1 MIPPPLFFL
10 LLLQT
15 VASVPH
21 HPVLKRVIELV
32 VERLQSGL
40 RREHKWWVWYHTGP
54 NVWTWALLSMLG
66 VGEDFATQRHCAQGK
81 GQEEYDVGLGAAC
94 ATEILRRAWTDP
106 LVRKRGQDL
115 GICLVDKATWSD
127 LISSP
132 DDINT
137 TATSTTGT
145 TTTTTTTTTTETAPP
160 HSSEWLSRQFAQ
172 HASYAVALERRRAL
186 VNIPIYW
193 INGSAAD
200 SYEDRKRELSMHIQ
214 LDGLEHYRVAAVRW
228 DVDFI
233 EKPNFFRV
241 RDRKNEV
248 FPMTTYVHYMDRKV
262 QESGETLWLPRM
274 GPAVACTG
282 SHFKAIGLA
291 LSRGHPA
298 ALIMEDDMILD
309 DLLPYWDKSLGALIT
324 ELEHE
329 DPDWEMIQIWSNH
342 HYEHMEGGQQR
353 PFSHVKRKVNH
364 PLVGDS
370 TGAYILSRK
379 GMEKVISTYQGHV
392 DAEGEV
398 HGLIV
403 RATTGHMVADI
414 VIFEPLVNHMY
425 IVRNP
430 LVMHHCPRDSL
441 IGGYLAG
448 QLMFTDLSIAYQYE
462 LMAIPRPPSCV
473 PREPQCGFAC
483 KLKGAILV

>member
-1 MIPPPLFFL
+1 
-10 LLLQT
+10 
-15 VASVPH
+15 
-21 HPVLKRVIELV
+21 VLKRVIELV

-40 RREHKWWVWYHTGP
+40 RRDHKWWVWYHTGP
-54 NVWTWALLSMLG
+54 HVWTWALMSILEYPRNNGRDGADDSCALG
-66 VGEDFATQRHCAQGK
+66 QAEEDD
-81 GQEEYDVGLGAAC
+81 YDTRPSGGYGVAC
-94 ATEILRRAWTDP
+94 ATEILQHTWLDPVVRQRARN
-106 LVRKRGQDL
+106 V
-115 GICLVDKATWSD
+115 GICLLESWDGLVAGGGGGVFG
-127 LISSP
+127 SS
-132 DDINT
+132 
-137 TATSTTGT
+137 A
-145 TTTTTTTTTTETAPP
+145 
-160 HSSEWLSRQFAQ
+160 EWVSRQFAQ
-172 HASYAVALERRRAL
+172 HASHAVELEKKKNL

-193 INGSAAD
+193 INGSDAD
-200 SYEDRKRELSMHIQ
+200 SYEERKRELSMHIQ
-214 LDGLEHYRVAAVRW
+214 LDGLEHYRVAAMRW

-233 EKPNFFRV
+233 EKPNFLRV
-241 RDRKNEV
+241 RDHASVIFSVTEYEQAFTKMRVEK
-248 FPMTTYVHYMDRKV
+248 PHRA
-262 QESGETLWLPRM
+262 LLALPNM